1 MGGGSFR
8 EEPPIRPSTAGYGKC
23 GDMSE
28 SRAMPGPTIPDGL
41 IDRLGRGLGSLKM
54 LPAVAQ
60 EALEVANSSDCDLV
74 KLAVIIQRDLRLTSF
89 ILRLANSSLFA
100 PPKPIASLHQAVLF
114 IGRRKARDFIITSC
128 LESVASKVPQEL
140 QDRQST
146 LWLHGFLTAILAV
159 RLNELFQLKFQGE
172 EFTAGLMHD
181 FGRTLVSVI
190 DPVNAASLDPLDF
203 NETSSIED
211 RERALLGASH
221 AEIGAWF
228 AAHNELPANLI
239 SAIQFHHHAQDAGED
254 LKLAALIATAD
265 HAVNYL
271 QREGQGKGYNPL
283 TNGAALILEANGV
296 PKATTT
302 FGTASEKLLQEIP
315 KLAQSMM
322 QG

>member
-1 MGGGSFR
+1 
-8 EEPPIRPSTAGYGKC
+8 
-23 GDMSE
+23 
-28 SRAMPGPTIPDGL
+28 
-41 IDRLGRGLGSLKM
+41 M

-60 EALEVANSSDCDLV
+60 EALEVANSADCDLV
-74 KLAVIIQRDLRLTSF
+74 KLAVIIQKDLRLTTF

-128 LESVASKVPQEL
+128 LESVASKVPNEL
-140 QDRQST
+140 QERQST

-159 RLNELFQLKFQGE
+159 RLNDLFQLKFQGE
-172 EFTAGLMHD
+172 EFTSALMHD

-190 DPVNAASLDPLDF
+190 DPVNVASLDPLDF
-203 NETSSIED
+203 EEPANIED
-211 RERALLGASH
+211 RERAVLGASH

-228 AAHNELPANLI
+228 AAHNELPTNLI
-239 SAIQFHHHAQDAGED
+239 SAIEFHHHPQDAGAD
-254 LKLAALIATAD
+254 LKLAALVATAD

-283 TNGAALILEANGV
+283 TNGAALILESHGV
-296 PKATTT
+296 PNATRT

-315 KLAQSMM
+315 ALAQSMM
-322 QG
+322 NG